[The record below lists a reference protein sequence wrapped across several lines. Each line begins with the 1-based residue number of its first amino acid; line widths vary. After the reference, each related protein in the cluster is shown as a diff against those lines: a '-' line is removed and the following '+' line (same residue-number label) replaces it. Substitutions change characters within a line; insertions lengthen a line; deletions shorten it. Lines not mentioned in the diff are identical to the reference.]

1 MKYLGCYFQVNSCRI
16 DIKQQIRKFYGNFN
30 NIMSVLGRGRSEMA
44 AVHLV
49 NSYCVPTLTY
59 ACEIWNFSS
68 SDYHTVSVLWNNA
81 FRRIFNCCWR
91 ESTSVLQLY
100 CGCLPMKYI
109 IEQQTV
115 LFYRRILR
123 GSNVVLRSLLH
134 QKVGYVQSLLSKFN
148 IQSLSRPKHELKLHI
163 WDTFVSETVCHV

>member
-1 MKYLGCYFQVNSCRI
+1 MKWLLCIWLTVC
-16 DIKQQIRKFYGNFN
+16 
-30 NIMSVLGRGRSEMA
+30 
-44 AVHLV
+44 
-49 NSYCVPTLTY
+49 YCVPTLTY
-59 ACEIWNFSS
+59 ACEIWNFAS

-81 FRRIFNCCWR
+81 FRRIFNCCRR

-100 CGCLPMKYI
+100 CGCLPMKQI

-123 GSNVVLRSLLH
+123 GSNVVLRSLLY

-148 IQSLSRPKHELKLHI
+148 IQSLSRNVSPKTRVKIAHLGHFCFR
-163 WDTFVSETVCHV
+163 DNVSWSLMCYCSGSMDFN